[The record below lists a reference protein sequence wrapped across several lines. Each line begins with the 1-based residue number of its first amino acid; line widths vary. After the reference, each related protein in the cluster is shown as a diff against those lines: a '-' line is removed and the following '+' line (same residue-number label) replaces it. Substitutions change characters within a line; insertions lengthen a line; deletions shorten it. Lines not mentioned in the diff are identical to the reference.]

1 MLYRRQF
8 VVVLSFRPRHPRAGI
23 HRRLLAGIE
32 RISSC
37 RTFTATLA
45 LASHLGV
52 LAPEFISGRPLV
64 DEFGA
69 FTLPRRVPHPVEQP
83 VGQVIGTDHRDG
95 GQARDL
101 LARPSK
107 PEDRTRE
114 DAFTGSHLRR
124 APAALIRLRIIYEAE
139 VRSYRAS
146 IGPRVTDATD
156 TARDASDTHSRTSRG
171 GTLEPRQSDLVRRPS
186 HVRRLALA
194 RLTTH
199 PSGDALQGPHREA
212 RRREVLGQ
220 QVVLL

>member
-1 MLYRRQF
+1 M
-8 VVVLSFRPRHPRAGI
+8 LSFRPRHPRAGI
-23 HRRLLAGIE
+23 HRRLIGSVE
-32 RISSC
+32 SVGGSRP
-37 RTFTATLA
+37 FTATLA
-45 LASHLGV
+45 LAPHLGV

-69 FTLPRRVPHPVEQP
+69 FTLPRRMPHPVKQP
-83 VGQVIGTDHRDG
+83 VGQVVRTDHRDG
-95 GQARDL
+95 GKSCDL

-171 GTLEPRQSDLVRRPS
+171 GTLEPRQSDLVRSPS

-199 PSGDALQGPHREA
+199 TSRDALQ
-212 RRREVLGQ
+212 
-220 QVVLL
+220 